1 MCIMNEYTR
10 KAFMPSTATA
20 PKTAT
25 RKPRARKAKATPKA
39 SVPVAKVTV
48 TTYRGGKVT
57 QKTSEFTRPS
67 TARLISP
74 ERYLKDIAT
83 RWQIH
88 QYEMQELGKDIRK
101 GFELVAPYHQQLV
114 KQVKSI
120 QLLN

>member
-1 MCIMNEYTR
+1 
-10 KAFMPSTATA
+10 MPSTATA
-20 PKTAT
+20 SKTAT
-25 RKPRARKAKATPKA
+25 RKPRARKAKASMPA
-39 SVPVAKVTV
+39 AKVTV

-88 QYEMQELGKDIRK
+88 QYEMQELGKDIRN
-101 GFELVAPYHQQLV
+101 GFEFIAPYHQQLV

-120 QLLN
+120 QLSN

>member
-1 MCIMNEYTR
+1 
-10 KAFMPSTATA
+10 MPATATA
-20 PKTAT
+20 PKSTAPKA

-101 GFELVAPYHQQLV
+101 GFEFVAPYHEALV

-120 QLLN
+120 QLSN

>member
-1 MCIMNEYTR
+1 MCIIDEYTR

-20 PKTAT
+20 SKSTTAPRKTRT
-25 RKPRARKAKATPKA
+25 RKAAPKKPQV
-39 SVPVAKVTV
+39 SKVTV

-101 GFELVAPYHQQLV
+101 GFEFVAPYHARLVNLV
-114 KQVKSI
+114 K
-120 QLLN
+120 